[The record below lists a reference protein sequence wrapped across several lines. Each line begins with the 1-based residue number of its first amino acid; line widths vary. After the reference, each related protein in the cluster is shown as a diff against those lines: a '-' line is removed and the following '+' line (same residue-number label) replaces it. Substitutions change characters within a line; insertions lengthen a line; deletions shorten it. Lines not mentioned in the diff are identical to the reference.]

1 MLWIVTDTRELPTS
15 GSTPNRLIL
24 AMEENAQSHIYRVE
38 VLLRGD
44 VIWDSNSVT
53 SLDGC
58 ETLENQFK
66 LASGGV
72 GRIPSLGDAI
82 VVYCGSPKAFSRF
95 QIALSDAQERITI
108 RFSSSGCNE
117 DQTHPIRATS
127 IMSDRKEIEVFGISA
142 KNRGDYNRTLNGYD
156 TEFRPLITETTSGSI
171 GVTFVMADAA
181 PAPNALSLLLE
192 LDVAS
197 GVTFTG
203 IEPLPT
209 VAGNPYT
216 LQADTIQ

>member
-1 MLWIVTDTRELPTS
+1 
-15 GSTPNRLIL
+15 
-24 AMEENAQSHIYRVE
+24 
-38 VLLRGD
+38 
-44 VIWDSNSVT
+44 
-53 SLDGC
+53 
-58 ETLENQFK
+58 
-66 LASGGV
+66 
-72 GRIPSLGDAI
+72 
-82 VVYCGSPKAFSRF
+82 
-95 QIALSDAQERITI
+95 
-108 RFSSSGCNE
+108 
-117 DQTHPIRATS
+117 
-127 IMSDRKEIEVFGISA
+127 MSDRKEIEVFGISA